1 VNPQGPEPLHAQI
14 AAAVKA
20 DIRSGQLPPG
30 GKLPSTR
37 KLAEQ
42 FGVSGMTAIEAIK
55 SLRDEG
61 LIFTTQRGSFVVD
74 AEGGTPEPSPSESA
88 EYAEIKD
95 FLASLDEQVRS
106 LAGRLAEMEAAV
118 QRIESGAHQG
128 KSQAG

>member
-1 VNPQGPEPLHAQI
+1 MNPQGPEPLHAQI

-20 DIRSGQLPPG
+20 DIVSGQLPPR

-74 AEGGTPEPSPSESA
+74 AEAETAEPTPSESA

-106 LAGRLAEMEAAV
+106 LADRLAEMEAAV
-118 QRIESGAHQG
+118 QRIESGAHRG